1 MILFENNIVKSEMHP
16 ELNGLRV
23 KRTVRWCYTGDMNGT
38 TYEVV
43 LSDDKTYQ
51 LDESELIVPVVGGG
65 K

>member
-1 MILFENNIVKSEMHP
+1 MVLFENCIVKSNSHP

-38 TYEVV
+38 LYEVI
-43 LSDDKTYQ
+43 LSDGKTYQ
-51 LDESELIVPVVGGG
+51 LDEKEMVA